1 VVWDRNAGEGS
12 GAEVVAALGCTG
24 RSGSVNNGKQEYVHV
39 AVPKMEK
46 PTLSPQFLVPTAITG
61 DILRALV
68 VGLLLLV
75 TAKHVL
81 EELEL
86 GLGDSDQ

>member
-1 VVWDRNAGEGS
+1 MVWDRNAGEGS

-24 RSGSVNNGKQEYVHV
+24 RSGSVNNGKQEHVHV

-75 TAKHVL
+75 AAKHVL

>member
-1 VVWDRNAGEGS
+1 M
-12 GAEVVAALGCTG
+12 
-24 RSGSVNNGKQEYVHV
+24 HV
-39 AVPKMEK
+39 AVPKTET

-75 TAKHVL
+75 AAKHVL

-86 GLGDSDQ
+86 GLGDSDQQEESPETR

>member
-1 VVWDRNAGEGS
+1 
-12 GAEVVAALGCTG
+12 
-24 RSGSVNNGKQEYVHV
+24 VHA
-39 AVPKMEK
+39 AVPKQEK
-46 PTLSPQFLVPTAITG
+46 LTLSPQFLVSTAITG

-75 TAKHVL
+75 ATKHVL

-86 GLGDSDQ
+86 GLGDSDQQEESPQTR